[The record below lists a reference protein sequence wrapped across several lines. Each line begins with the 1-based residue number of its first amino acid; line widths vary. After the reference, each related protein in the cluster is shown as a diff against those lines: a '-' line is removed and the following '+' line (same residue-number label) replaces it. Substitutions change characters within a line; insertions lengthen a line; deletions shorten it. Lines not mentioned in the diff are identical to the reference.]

1 MDPQHWPDPD
11 GSLGKALEEIG
22 DRVWE
27 AGPLDGLLKSWVH
40 SLSAQGEYS
49 DSLDRPAE
57 SGTAPVV
64 HLAPALILRR
74 RTERS
79 FLRAFN
85 DIIGQLQ
92 AGEPVPEGVSRF
104 IRAAEEQG
112 RDGPPRENGNA
123 RGPDEIFFPLPANAA
138 QRQIVERLTTNQGVL
153 VQGPPGTGKSHTIVN
168 LICHALA
175 SGQRVLVTSHAV
187 RALKVLQ
194 RMIREQAPDLA
205 PLSVVLLGD
214 DREALTAMEES
225 VQGITGRQ
233 NTWDAV
239 KSRETIARLER
250 ELDQYRSREARVLA
264 DLRAIREQETV
275 KHDAKFGYTGTLAG
289 IGEMMR
295 GERESLSWIPDNAPE
310 DLDPPLNAAE
320 FGELISL
327 LRDADVSQWGTEGWA
342 SIDVD
347 SLPTAEAFAEAAE
360 AEREARTAYET
371 EAPIRQRAEYSALEA
386 LPREDRLALSR
397 GLEEVIQL
405 ITRIDQR
412 PLPWAGM
419 AARQILG
426 DFDLTWRRL
435 RDDTSHFVESNAELA
450 SWLDRN
456 PISPP
461 PATDRQQVCGD
472 AEALLQHLKDGG
484 GWGNRVRRAAVVK
497 RGLYVRELR
506 VGGRVCET
514 AETIGDLVKRL
525 RADIESR
532 HLGER
537 WARHHELAATTFS
550 DLVAELE
557 DLCEPLDDA
566 FTARAKAQGLSA
578 ILSRTPGGVEPDW
591 ADPASLRR
599 LRETAVACETARRY
613 EAARRQIVQTLA
625 DLRGQSHSQQRDP
638 TLEAL
643 QRAVTER
650 NPSSY
655 ASARGRA
662 AGNVEL
668 EAKLRRRRAL
678 LQQVADVAPQLA
690 GELEAAPADPVW
702 DERAADFER
711 AWNWRRAEGWLTRL
725 AAPGADQ
732 LHRQELETTK
742 LRIAQTIEEL
752 AAEKAWTHC
761 FDRMTEHERQHL
773 VAWSKAVRS
782 VGGGTGKYASERRR
796 QARVH
801 LNESRSAIPAWVMP
815 LHRGGRDHRAGLGT
829 LRHRHHRRGQPVRAR
844 GTSSGLPGEEAGGRG

>member
-1 MDPQHWPDPD
+1 MTEREQAAALYTFLREFAQLRTRTIRDISTYERDGQVIWAADIPREPGCDCIAWHRDTPDAPDEVWLEMRKPRLTRPPKPPDVVSAWVRREQLEDSSQEFPELYATLLGDPAEDPPHRLEDHPEVQEAWDTYVEDRWWAWAEQDRREKPARAIYTDLYSMFQRQRRLGEEFEVVFGLGFLRWNAPDGKEVRRHLVAARVTVEFDAASGSLTVTPAGEGARPSFEDGLLDPQYGPDP
-11 GSLGKALEEIG
+11 SELASMTRTLEEIG
-22 DRVWE
+22 DRLWDV
-27 AGPLDGLLKSWVH
+27 GPLDGLLKSWVH
-40 SLSAQGEYS
+40 SVSAQGEYS
-49 DSLDRPAE
+49 DSLDRLAE

-92 AGEPVPEGVSRF
+92 DGEPVPEGVSRF

-112 RDGPPRENGNA
+112 RDGPPRENSNA
-123 RGPDEIFFPLPANAA
+123 RGPDEIFFPLPANDA

-250 ELDQYRSREARVLA
+250 ELDQHRSREARVLA

-289 IGEMMR
+289 IGEALR

-310 DLDPPLNAAE
+310 ELDPPLNAAE

-327 LRDADVSQWGTEGWA
+327 LRDADVSQWGTGGWA
-342 SIDVD
+342 SIEVD
-347 SLPTAEAFAEAAE
+347 SLPTAEAFEEAAE

-405 ITRIDQR
+405 ITRIDQWR
-412 PLPWAGM
+412 SLPWAGP
-419 AARQILG
+419 AAREILG
-426 DFDLTWRRL
+426 DFDRTWQQL
-435 RDDTSHFVESNAELA
+435 RGDTSQLVESTGELA

-456 PISPP
+456 PITPEP
-461 PATDRQQVCGD
+461 GGDLQKLRGD
-472 AEALLQHLKDGG
+472 AEDLLQHLEQGG
-484 GWGNRVRRAAVVK
+484 GWGRGPFRAPVVK
-497 RGLYVRELR
+497 RSGYIRELR
-506 VGGRVCET
+506 IGGRVCET
-514 AETIGDLVKRL
+514 ATAIADLVKRL
-525 RADIESR
+525 QAEIEFQ
-532 HLGER
+532 HLRER
-537 WARHHELAATTFS
+537 WARHHEIAATTFS
-550 DLVAELE
+550 DLAAELA

-566 FTARAKAQGLSA
+566 FTARTKAQGLSA

-591 ADPASLRR
+591 ADPCVAASLEGDRR
-599 LRETAVACETARRY
+599 GLR
-613 EAARRQIVQTLA
+613 
-625 DLRGQSHSQQRDP
+625 D
-638 TLEAL
+638 
-643 QRAVTER
+643 
-650 NPSSY
+650 
-655 ASARGRA
+655 
-662 AGNVEL
+662 
-668 EAKLRRRRAL
+668 
-678 LQQVADVAPQLA
+678 
-690 GELEAAPADPVW
+690 
-702 DERAADFER
+702 
-711 AWNWRRAEGWLTRL
+711 
-725 AAPGADQ
+725 APGATRPRD
-732 LHRQELETTK
+732 
-742 LRIAQTIEEL
+742 
-752 AAEKAWTHC
+752 
-761 FDRMTEHERQHL
+761 
-773 VAWSKAVRS
+773 
-782 VGGGTGKYASERRR
+782 
-796 QARVH
+796 
-801 LNESRSAIPAWVMP
+801 SRSF
-815 LHRGGRDHRAGLGT
+815 
-829 LRHRHHRRGQPVRAR
+829 RR
-844 GTSSGLPGEEAGGRG
+844 